1 MGLKQSTR
9 EWRGYLRRLPPLFS
23 PPSPSHRLPPSICR
37 RRDPPASDGESYS
50 HGDSDSSS
58 SEVSAYLGHSHH
70 LAPTICRRRNGET
83 PPLASDGES
92 YSHCDSD
99 SSSSEIIMLI
109 SYWEPE

>member
-1 MGLKQSTR
+1 MGRNGLKA
-9 EWRGYLRRLPPLFS
+9 EYEGMARLPS
-23 PPSPSHRLPPSICR
+23 PAPSSSFLRLLQATACPHRSAAAET
-37 RRDPPASDGESYS
+37 PPASDGESYS

-99 SSSSEIIMLI
+99 SSSSEV
-109 SYWEPE
+109 SAPCS